1 MGIRVSG
8 ADGSGSGRGASITD
22 AARSGRSSTGAPSIS
37 QIQASHGMSASM
49 SGSGNAN
56 SMELVYHGLN
66 TTPNLPAQQPPISL
80 TNPPSQY
87 DTQLFGGQAVS
98 SLTIPTVNPA
108 HHPLLQ
114 NVQLAPVTSL
124 QSNSSQRSNSGTPSS
139 LSTSFIA
146 GPGGQMMRVSDRDNV
161 SGVRRPVPLAG
172 WMDGGVSSGL
182 NEEDFSISFGL
193 AMDSFLQAASR
204 AQANPASDDDAAVA
218 QVNQENEEVEEAMED
233 GSADADNQAEEAPD
247 AAADDDD
254 DAADDDGD
262 AAADED
268 GDAAADEDGDA
279 ADDDEDPSDE
289 NNPVEESIEDRSAP
303 VAEGM
308 ETGNNSSEG
317 LPEGDV
323 DMQDSNSTGG
333 DGVPDDQ
340 DEEMADQN
348 EAGHSSIENQNEE
361 IAQREET
368 TETDGGGD
376 QAMGNMPGSESSN
389 NVESQLDEEA
399 DEGGGADDSP
409 NVNEDNEESGA
420 AAEGEAGSELTCPP
434 DIDPE
439 VFASLPPEMQQEI
452 ISQHQE
458 THSSEIT
465 GMNVMNVFV

>member
-262 AAADED
+262 AAADD
-268 GDAAADEDGDA
+268 
-279 ADDDEDPSDE
+279 DDDEDPSDE

-389 NVESQLDEEA
+389 NVEFRIGELVQIAGEVAGEA
-399 DEGGGADDSP
+399 VAGGSANSFQGVFAQHDEGAAGRGTPSFLRGGDQH
-409 NVNEDNEESGA
+409 VHT
-420 AAEGEAGSELTCPP
+420 AGFHV
-434 DIDPE
+434 DPH
-439 VFASLPPEMQQEI
+439 A
-452 ISQHQE
+452 
-458 THSSEIT
+458 T
-465 GMNVMNVFV
+465 